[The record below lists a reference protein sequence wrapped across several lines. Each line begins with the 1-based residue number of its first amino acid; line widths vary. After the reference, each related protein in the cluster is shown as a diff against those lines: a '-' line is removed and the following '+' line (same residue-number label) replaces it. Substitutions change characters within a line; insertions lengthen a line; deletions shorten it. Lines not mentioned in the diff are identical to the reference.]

1 MVKPP
6 GTRRFLSLFFV
17 VLGLAGFGAL
27 IILIFGRMTLTE
39 FAPSTFKRRSF
50 TYFQIPLINQQI
62 TPTVR
67 SDDSTALERYLRGAN
82 LVRVSVNANARW
94 DVISVGTEDGA
105 AEILTTYM
113 DILEG
118 TPLQDWSKA
127 HPEMAQCLWAAV
139 QEAAEL
145 QAYELTPDLF
155 EMASSATDAQV
166 FCRQINQWLITSY
179 DELAADYREQSDEE
193 RATALEKAAQQRR
206 QSPPEFPKAASEG
219 DTATS
224 PTEAEVSGEQ
234 K

>member
-94 DVISVGTEDGA
+94 DVISVGSEDGA

-113 DILEG
+113 DIQEG

-155 EMASSATDAQV
+155 EMASSATDAPV
-166 FCRQINQWLITSY
+166 FCRQINEWLITAY
-179 DELAADYREQSDEE
+179 DELAADYRESDEQ
-193 RATALEKAAQQRR
+193 RASTLQKAAQQRR
-206 QSPPEFPKAASEG
+206 QSPPEFPQVTSEG
-219 DTATS
+219 DSATS
-224 PTEAEVSGEQ
+224 QPEAEESAEQ